1 MNKTLQSSTAPTQ
14 QADRRTDGPLRLSE
28 CGDTLTVTE
37 LCRVLQI
44 SRSHYYELTR
54 HRAFPIGPIRAL
66 GVARYA
72 KTAVEAFLRKGV

>member
-1 MNKTLQSSTAPTQ
+1 MNKALEAATAQPE
-14 QADRRTDGPLRLSE
+14 QADRRADAPLRLSE

-54 HRAFPIGPIRAL
+54 HRAFPIKAIAAL
-66 GVARYA
+66 GVARYSKA
-72 KTAVEAFLRKGV
+72 AVEAFLRKGA